1 MKKLLLLFMVI
12 VILFTPVVTLGE
24 SKSVYSGSIVQ
35 PLSYQNLAGGYSQL
49 IDNGDGTITISGY
62 TSTYNAVSEIGLT
75 LKLQYYANG
84 NWYTLQ
90 TFSYSDKNTSYV
102 SGGQHLSVSRGYTYR
117 VAAEHTALSYSN
129 TYESGY
135 SYTNAVYIP

>member
-1 MKKLLLLFMVI
+1 MKKLLLLFMVL
-12 VILFTPVVTLGE
+12 VILFTPVVALGE

-62 TSTYNAVSEIGLT
+62 TSTYNSVSEIGLT